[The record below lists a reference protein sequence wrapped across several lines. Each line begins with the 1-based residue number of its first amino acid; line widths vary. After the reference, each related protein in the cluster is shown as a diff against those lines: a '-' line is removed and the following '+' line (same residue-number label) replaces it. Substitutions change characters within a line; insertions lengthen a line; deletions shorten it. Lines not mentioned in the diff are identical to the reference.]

1 MPFATSLPYS
11 WWSCSYCSDFLVGS
25 KAAHSQEIPYSSIT
39 KSFLIWWPTS
49 FFFVPKHAFVT
60 LAMQDDF
67 FHQLGTC
74 RHSHIKYFDYIHIV
88 TSIVDR
94 SHWEW
99 SILSNIWISLVW
111 SIRLS
116 NGSFCRVVWQHF
128 FHAWKKGEPRLRKYI
143 FLLGGTSPWWIRTA
157 WQRHKGLCH
166 AYTLKG
172 IWCVI

>member
-128 FHAWKKGEPRLRKYI
+128 FHAWKKGGRESPACMKYI
-143 FLLGGTSPWWIRTA
+143 FFLGGIKVLDPPARNTPNWW
-157 WQRHKGLCH
+157 
-166 AYTLKG
+166 
-172 IWCVI
+172 